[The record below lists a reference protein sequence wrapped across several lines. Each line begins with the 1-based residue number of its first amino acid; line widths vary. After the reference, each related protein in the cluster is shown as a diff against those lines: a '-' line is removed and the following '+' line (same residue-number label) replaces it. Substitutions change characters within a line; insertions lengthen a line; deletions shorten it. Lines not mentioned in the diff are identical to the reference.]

1 MKLPRIMLAAP
12 ASGSGKTLI
21 TCGILQALVNR
32 GYRVAS
38 FKCGPDYIDPMF
50 HSRVIGTRSGNLDT
64 FFTDYATTRYLFGK
78 AASEADLSVIEGV
91 MGYYDGLGGISE
103 KASSSDVA
111 LALEAPVVLIVNCRG
126 MSMSAV
132 PLVKGFLEYEKERH
146 IQGVILNQMPEA
158 LYRDLKK
165 EIEEKLPVRVLG
177 YVPKADNL
185 VLESRHLGL
194 VLPGEIERLKE
205 KLNELSALLEKTID
219 LDALIQMAEG
229 APELP
234 FEKPELPALPEGER
248 IKVGVARDEAFCFT
262 YRDNLRM
269 LEEMGAELVPFSPLS
284 DSRLPEGLQGLILS
298 GGYPELHA
306 AALAANSSMRKE
318 IREAVE
324 GGLPCIAECGG
335 FLYLHRTLEGEDGQ
349 KYPMAGVLDAKA
361 YRTGKL
367 SRFGYITLT
376 AERTQ
381 LLLPRGGQI
390 RGHEFHYW
398 ESESCGDAME
408 AKKPLR
414 KRSWS
419 CVHGTETLYAGF
431 PHLFFWSNPDAAWN
445 FLKKCGERRC

>member
-1 MKLPRIMLAAP
+1 MKIPRILLTAP

-32 GYRVAS
+32 GIQVAS

-50 HSRVIGTRSGNLDT
+50 HGKVIGTKSRNLDT
-64 FFTDYATTRYLFGK
+64 FFTDAGTTRYLF
-78 AASEADLSVIEGV
+78 ARNASGCDVAVAEGV
-91 MGYYDGLGGISE
+91 MGYYDGLGGVKTEGSTYE
-103 KASSSDVA
+103 VA
-111 LALEAPVVLIVNCRG
+111 CTLDMPTVLIVNGRG
-126 MSMSAV
+126 ASLSLLA
-132 PLVKGFLEYEKERH
+132 LVKGFLEYRGDSH
-146 IQGVILNQMPEA
+146 IRAVILNQVSPMIYQA
-158 LYRDLKK
+158 LKK
-165 EIEEKLPVRVLG
+165 QIEEELGIRVLG
-177 YVPKADNL
+177 YVPKVPEL

-349 KYPMAGVLDAKA
+349 KYPMAGVLDAEA